1 MSFGGLSL
9 RLRLVAY
16 IALGAL
22 ALGALWYVHHLKS
35 EWLDEHDR
43 ALRATENA
51 QAQAVALRRMTE
63 HQARQAAAVA
73 TRDRE
78 NRALARRLAEYRRA
92 HDETKRTDPVY
103 ASWGAT
109 PHPPVVGVLLDDVP
123 TAAGTGGGM
132 PGTDGSLS
140 RTDPDP

>member
-1 MSFGGLSL
+1 MFFGGLSL
-9 RLRLVAY
+9 RLGAY
-16 IALGAL
+16 VVVGAL
-22 ALGALWYVHHLKS
+22 VLGALWYVHHLKS
-35 EWLDEHDR
+35 AWLDEHDR

-123 TAAGTGGGM
+123 TAAGAGGGV

-140 RTDPDP
+140 RTDSDP